1 MSTLDLLRTVPLFQ
15 GMTDRS
21 VERIAD
27 LVRPAT
33 YAEGDV
39 LAREGEEGETFI
51 VLTSGSAAVSQD
63 GRPLRALGG
72 GDFLGEISLV
82 DGRPR
87 TATVTA
93 ASPIEALVIDRAG
106 FEHLMSDF
114 PAVRL
119 ELVSALT
126 TRLRQRSADV
136 TD

>member
-1 MSTLDLLRTVPLFQ
+1 M
-15 GMTDRS
+15 
-21 VERIAD
+21 
-27 LVRPAT
+27 
-33 YAEGDV
+33 
-39 LAREGEEGETFI
+39 
-51 VLTSGSAAVSQD
+51 SQD
-63 GRPLRALGG
+63 GRPLRALGA

-93 ASPIEALVIDRAG
+93 TSSIEALVIDRAG
-106 FEHLMSDF
+106 FEHLMNDF

-126 TRLRQRSADV
+126 TRLRQRSGDV